1 MGSTFLSRILIKRFV
16 VPLSLTLAAAFYAL
30 FPFSGGEDVNNATQN
45 FQSSERNNFWGGLA
59 PWFYSLF
66 PDSIFGSDILYAFF
80 YLLLIGIGTGLFQ
93 KYLCKIYTENLERKL
108 LSLLFLNY
116 LAALFA
122 LQFSRDGSL
131 LAFIWASFGLAS
143 YALVAERTT
152 KLWIL
157 SALFYA
163 IGMTFRP
170 WLGLIVVPLI
180 LIIMIQS
187 QNLKN
192 KTFKSYFLLSG
203 LALALILAPVTLD
216 RSAMRIFQMEEAFPQ
231 QQVMIM
237 DASAVA
243 CWSSNHNTSNQA
255 LKTLQFLAASP
266 NLDKADLCSFF
277 HPQTWASV
285 VFYKSPEV
293 KEPNP
298 IRMIGA
304 GESDLYNSFLKSW
317 LQLVFSNP
325 KDVLQSKIMLTSQ
338 FFLAGDSSP
347 KATSYIQDVLTFPLT
362 LTRELRLFS
371 FLPFMFLFFLISYLR
386 RKSTRLVENL
396 IVLAFYLFGFLSIS
410 IAFIGDNQRYLIPI
424 SLLTLKLLL
433 LGGKQSSRLN
443 TD

>member
-1 MGSTFLSRILIKRFV
+1 
-16 VPLSLTLAAAFYAL
+16 
-30 FPFSGGEDVNNATQN
+30 
-45 FQSSERNNFWGGLA
+45 
-59 PWFYSLF
+59 
-66 PDSIFGSDILYAFF
+66 
-80 YLLLIGIGTGLFQ
+80 
-93 KYLCKIYTENLERKL
+93 
-108 LSLLFLNY
+108 
-116 LAALFA
+116 
-122 LQFSRDGSL
+122 
-131 LAFIWASFGLAS
+131 
-143 YALVAERTT
+143 
-152 KLWIL
+152 
-157 SALFYA
+157 
-163 IGMTFRP
+163 MTFRP

-180 LIIMIQS
+180 FIIMIQS
-187 QNLKN
+187 QNLKK
-192 KTFKSYFLLSG
+192 KTFKSHFLLPG
-203 LALALILAPVTLD
+203 LSLVLILAPITLD

-255 LKTLQFLAASP
+255 LKTLQFLATSP
-266 NLDKADLCSFF
+266 NLDKANLCSFF

-293 KEPNP
+293 KELNP

-347 KATSYIQDVLTFPLT
+347 EATSYIQNVLTFPLT
-362 LTRELRLFS
+362 LTRELRLYS
-371 FLPFMFLFFLISYLR
+371 FLPFISLFFLISYVR

-433 LGGKQSSRLN
+433 LGGKQSSKSN
-443 TD
+443 MD

>member
-1 MGSTFLSRILIKRFV
+1 MELTFLSRILIKRFM
-16 VPLSLTLAAAFYAL
+16 VPLSLTLAAAFYAQ
-30 FPFSGGEDVNNATQN
+30 FPFSGGEDVNNAAQN

-66 PDSIFGSDILYAFF
+66 PDSILGTDTLYALF

-93 KYLCKIYTENLERKL
+93 KYLCAKNLENLEIRL
-108 LSLLFLNY
+108 LSLLLLNY
-116 LAALFA
+116 LAALFT
-122 LQFSRDGSL
+122 LQFSRDGSM
-131 LAFIWASFGLAS
+131 LAFLWVSFGLAS
-143 YALVAERTT
+143 YALVAERGT

-157 SALFYA
+157 SALFYVM
-163 IGMTFRP
+163 GMTFRP
-170 WLGLIVVPLI
+170 WLGMIVVPLI
-180 LIIMIQS
+180 FIILNQIES
-187 QNLKN
+187 LGI
-192 KTFKSYFLLSG
+192 KTFKSYFSLSG
-203 LALALILAPVTLD
+203 LAVVLTLAPVALD
-216 RSAMRIFQMEEAFPQ
+216 RSAMRIFQMQEAFPQ

-243 CWSSNHNTSNQA
+243 CWSANYNVSNQA
-255 LKTLQFLAASP
+255 LETLQVLANSP
-266 NLDKADLCSFF
+266 KLDKANLCSFF

-285 VFYKSPEV
+285 VFYKAPEV
-293 KEPNP
+293 KTQNP
-298 IRMIGA
+298 IKMIGV
-304 GESDLYNSFLKSW
+304 GESDLYDSFLKSW
-317 LQLVFSNP
+317 LALVFSNP

-347 KATSYIQDVLTFPLT
+347 KATSYLQNILTFPLT

-371 FLPFMFLFFLISYLR
+371 FLPFIFLFFLINYVR

-396 IVLAFYLFGFLSIS
+396 IVLAFYLCGFLSIS

-443 TD
+443 TI

>member
-1 MGSTFLSRILIKRFV
+1 MELTFLSRILVKRFGV
-16 VPLSLTLAAAFYAL
+16 LLSLTLAAAFYAL
-30 FPFSGGEDVNNATQN
+30 FPFSGGEDVNNAIQN
-45 FQSSERNNFWGGLA
+45 FQSSERNNFWGGFA

-66 PDSIFGSDILYAFF
+66 PDSILASDTLYALF
-80 YLLLIGIGTGLFQ
+80 YLLLIGIGTSLFK
-93 KYLCKIYTENLERKL
+93 KYLCARNLGKL
-108 LSLLFLNY
+108 EIRLLFLLLLNY

-122 LQFSRDGSL
+122 IQFSRDGSL

-143 YALVAERTT
+143 YALVAERT
-152 KLWIL
+152 KRLWIL
-157 SALFYA
+157 SAFFYVM
-163 IGMTFRP
+163 GMIFRP
-170 WLGLIVVPLI
+170 WLGMIIVPLI
-180 LIIMIQS
+180 FIILNQTE
-187 QNLKN
+187 NLKG
-192 KTFKSYFLLSG
+192 KTFKFYFSLSG
-203 LALALILAPVTLD
+203 LAILLTLAPIALD
-216 RSAMRIFQMEEAFPQ
+216 RTAMRIFQMQEAFPQ

-255 LKTLQFLAASP
+255 LKTLQLLATSP
-266 NLDKADLCSFF
+266 NLDKANLCSFF

-293 KEPNP
+293 KVPNP

-304 GESDLYNSFLKSW
+304 GESDLYNSFSKSW

-347 KATSYIQDVLTFPLT
+347 KATSYIQNVLTLPLT

-371 FLPFMFLFFLISYLR
+371 FLPFMFIFFLISYVR

-396 IVLAFYLFGFLSIS
+396 IVLAFYLLGFLSIS
-410 IAFIGDNQRYLIPI
+410 VAFIGDNQRYLIPI

-433 LGGKQSSRLN
+433 LGGKQSSRSN
-443 TD
+443 MD

>member
-1 MGSTFLSRILIKRFV
+1 MELTFLSRILINRFV

-66 PDSIFGSDILYAFF
+66 PDSILGSDILYGFF

-93 KYLCKIYTENLERKL
+93 KYLCKIDTKNLELKL
-108 LSLLFLNY
+108 LSLLSLNY
-116 LAALFA
+116 LVALFA
-122 LQFSRDGSL
+122 LQFSRDGSM
-131 LAFIWASFGLAS
+131 LAFVWASFGLAS
-143 YALVAERTT
+143 YALVAERST
-152 KLWIL
+152 KLWIP
-157 SALFYA
+157 SALFYV
-163 IGMTFRP
+163 IGITFRP

-180 LIIMIQS
+180 FIIMIQS
-187 QNLKN
+187 ENLKN
-192 KTFKSYFLLSG
+192 KTLKSYFLLSG
-203 LALALILAPVTLD
+203 LVLVLILAPVTLD

-243 CWSSNHNTSNQA
+243 CWSSNHDTSNQA
-255 LKTLQFLAASP
+255 LKTLQFLAVSP
-266 NLDKADLCSFF
+266 NLDKANLCSFF

-293 KEPNP
+293 KEPSP

-304 GESDLYNSFLKSW
+304 GESALYDSFFESW
-317 LQLVFSNP
+317 LQLVSSNP
-325 KDVLQSKIMLTSQ
+325 KEVIQSKIMLTSQ
-338 FFLAGDSSP
+338 FFLAGDSRP
-347 KATSYIQDVLTFPLT
+347 KATSSLQNILTFPLT

-371 FLPFMFLFFLISYLR
+371 FLPFIFVFFLMCYVR
-386 RKSTRLVENL
+386 RKSTRFVENL
-396 IVLAFYLFGFLSIS
+396 SVLGFYLIGFLSIS

-424 SLLTLKLLL
+424 SLLTVMLLL
-433 LGGKQSSRLN
+433 LGRKSGSRLS

>member
-1 MGSTFLSRILIKRFV
+1 MELTFLSRILINRFV

-66 PDSIFGSDILYAFF
+66 PDSILGSDILYGFF

-93 KYLCKIYTENLERKL
+93 KYLCKIDTKNLELKL
-108 LSLLFLNY
+108 LSLLSLNY
-116 LAALFA
+116 LVALFA
-122 LQFSRDGSL
+122 LQFSRDGSM
-131 LAFIWASFGLAS
+131 LAFVWASFGLAS
-143 YALVAERTT
+143 YALVAERST

-157 SALFYA
+157 SALFYV
-163 IGMTFRP
+163 IGITFRP

-180 LIIMIQS
+180 FII
-187 QNLKN
+187 LN
-192 KTFKSYFLLSG
+192 KIESLNSRTFKFYFSLSG
-203 LALALILAPVTLD
+203 LAVLLTLAPIALD
-216 RSAMRIFQMEEAFPQ
+216 RSAMRIFQMQEAFPQ

-243 CWSSNHNTSNQA
+243 CWSANHNVSNQA
-255 LKTLQFLAASP
+255 LETLQVLATSP
-266 NLDKADLCSFF
+266 KLDKANLCSFF

-285 VFYKSPEV
+285 VFYKTPEV

-298 IRMIGA
+298 IKMIGA
-304 GESDLYNSFLKSW
+304 GESDLYDSFLESW
-317 LQLVFSNP
+317 LQLVYSNP

-347 KATSYIQDVLTFPLT
+347 KATSYIQNVLTFPLT

-371 FLPFMFLFFLISYLR
+371 FLPFIFLFFLISYVR
-386 RKSTRLVENL
+386 RKSTRIVDNL

>member
-1 MGSTFLSRILIKRFV
+1 MKSSLISIIVIKHFMV
-16 VPLSLTLAAAFYAL
+16 SLFLTLAAAFYAL
-30 FPFSGGEDVNNATQN
+30 FPFSGAEDVNNATQN
-45 FQSSERNNFWGGLA
+45 FQSGERHNFWGGLA

-66 PDSIFGSDILYAFF
+66 PDLILGSDTFYALF
-80 YLLLIGIGTGLFQ
+80 YLLLIGVGTGLFQ
-93 KYLCKIYTENLERKL
+93 KYLCAKNLENLEVKL
-108 LSLLFLNY
+108 LSLLLLNY
-116 LAALFA
+116 FAALFT

-131 LAFIWASFGLAS
+131 LAFMWVSFGLAS
-143 YALVAERTT
+143 YALVAERSA

-157 SALFYA
+157 SALFYV

-180 LIIMIQS
+180 FIILNQIES
-187 QNLKN
+187 LNSR
-192 KTFKSYFLLSG
+192 TFKFYFSLSG
-203 LALALILAPVTLD
+203 LAVLLTLAPIALD
-216 RSAMRIFQMEEAFPQ
+216 RSAMRIFQMQEAFPQ

-243 CWSSNHNTSNQA
+243 CWSANHNVSNQA
-255 LKTLQFLAASP
+255 LETLQVLATSP
-266 NLDKADLCSFF
+266 KLDKANLCSFF

-285 VFYKSPEV
+285 VFYKAPEV

-298 IRMIGA
+298 IKMIGA
-304 GESDLYNSFLKSW
+304 GESDLYDLFLESW
-317 LQLVFSNP
+317 LRLIYSNP

-347 KATSYIQDVLTFPLT
+347 KATSYIQNVLTFPLT

-371 FLPFMFLFFLISYLR
+371 FLPFIFSFLLISYVR

-424 SLLTLKLLL
+424 SLLTLMLLL
-433 LGGKQSSRLN
+433 LGGKQSSRSN